1 VEMARVVILGGG
13 FGGEVAAAN
22 LIAEIEGR
30 DAVAHYSHEMRLVI
44 EEPGD
49 SIYLHKDVWM
59 EEPGSDKLISGAG
72 PSMFSRDIGSI
83 RIHRFD

>member
-1 VEMARVVILGGG
+1 MARVVILGGG
-13 FGGEVAAAN
+13 FGGAVAAAN

-49 SIYLHKDVWM
+49 SIYLHKDVWR
-59 EEPGSDKLISGAG
+59 EEPGSVRQAHFWSWAKHVQQRYWEHSH
-72 PSMFSRDIGSI
+72 S
-83 RIHRFD
+83 

>member
-1 VEMARVVILGGG
+1 MARVVILGAG

-30 DAVAHYSHEMRLVI
+30 DAVAHYSHEMRFVI
-44 EEPGD
+44 EEPDGARLF
-49 SIYLHKDVWM
+49 LHTFGGKSQAQ
-59 EEPGSDKLISGAG
+59 SDKLISGAG